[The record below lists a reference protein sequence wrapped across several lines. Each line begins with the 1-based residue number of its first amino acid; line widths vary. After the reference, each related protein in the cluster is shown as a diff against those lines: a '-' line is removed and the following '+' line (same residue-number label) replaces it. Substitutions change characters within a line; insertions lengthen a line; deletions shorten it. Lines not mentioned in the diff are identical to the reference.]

1 MPIHLLIPWSWSC
14 LSFSLFS
21 SHSTNKSK
29 GELLSLILY
38 QHVLKKQHTYISP
51 LISNVSISTKY
62 MYPST
67 YFSSQLSWCQICS
80 RSSPT
85 HQRCFNS
92 FSSYRTPIDM
102 KPIGLVP
109 KFHKWISSKNSALP
123 STFYRRYAWNI
134 GAIRIC
140 KLCWPSYLHYFI
152 SRAMDLRLR

>member
-14 LSFSLFS
+14 LAFPLFS
-21 SHSTNKSK
+21 SNSTNKSK

-38 QHVLKKQHTYISP
+38 QHVLKKTTYIYLP
-51 LISNVSISTKY
+51 LISNVSISPKY

-67 YFSSQLSWCQICS
+67 YFSSQLSWCRICS
-80 RSSPT
+80 RRSLT
-85 HQRCFNS
+85 HQHCFNS

-102 KPIGLVP
+102 KPVGLAQ
-109 KFHKWISSKNSALP
+109 KFHKWISVKNSALL
-123 STFYRRYAWNI
+123 STSYRRYAQNI